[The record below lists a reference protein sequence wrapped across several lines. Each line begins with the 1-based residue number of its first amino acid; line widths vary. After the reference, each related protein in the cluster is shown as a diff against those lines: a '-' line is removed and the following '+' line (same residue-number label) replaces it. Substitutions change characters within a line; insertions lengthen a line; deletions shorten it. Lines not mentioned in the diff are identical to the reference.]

1 MTMPPRRTEQGPVW
15 ITGGRGMLAT
25 ALGACLSRAGVGFVA
40 TDRELDI
47 AERERV
53 LEFAR
58 RERPSLIVN
67 AAAYTRVDDAE
78 ADRDAAFRVN
88 ASGVE
93 NLAHAARELGVRLLH
108 YSTDYVFDGNGPEPY
123 LEDRPTAPL
132 NVYGESKRRGEELL
146 RQVAPDSVI
155 VRTSWLFG
163 EGGEN
168 FVKTMLGLMRS
179 REELRVVADQHGRPT
194 YTHDLAEVSLS
205 LCGVFGDAPAAP
217 GTYHFANTG
226 ATSWHGFAL
235 AIRDTCLEL
244 GLPLKVE
251 RILPVT
257 TAEFP
262 RPAKR
267 PAYSVLDTRKIEAF
281 VGGRARSFRD
291 AVRAYLLNEIS

>member
-1 MTMPPRRTEQGPVW
+1 MSTVQASSAKGPVW
-15 ITGGRGMLAT
+15 IAGGRGMLAT

-40 TDRELDI
+40 TDLELDI
-47 AERERV
+47 ADRDRV
-53 LEFAR
+53 LDFAR

-78 ADRDAAFRVN
+78 TERDAAFRVN

-93 NLAHAARELGVRLLH
+93 SLAHAARELGVRLLH
-108 YSTDYVFDGNGPEPY
+108 YSTDYVFDGNGTEPY
-123 LEDRPTAPL
+123 LEDHPTAPG
-132 NVYGESKRRGEELL
+132 NVYGESKQRGEELL
-146 RQVAPDSVI
+146 REVAPDGVI

-163 EGGEN
+163 EGGAN
-168 FVKTMLGLMRS
+168 FAKTMFGLMRS

-217 GTYHFANTG
+217 GIYHFANTG
-226 ATSWHGFAL
+226 ATSWHGFAV

-244 GLPLKVE
+244 GLELKVE
-251 RILPVT
+251 RIVPVT

-267 PAYSVLDTRKIEAF
+267 PAYSVLDTRKVEAF